1 MQIHYSIIIKKNQRL
16 IGIYKIVFSL
26 LFLFL
31 FYNLILSMKRIPI
44 LVFDKSY
51 YYENSDDLKM
61 PIAMYVRNFKK
72 LYPLV
77 IVSS

>member
-1 MQIHYSIIIKKNQRL
+1 
-16 IGIYKIVFSL
+16 
-26 LFLFL
+26 
-31 FYNLILSMKRIPI
+31 MKRIPI

-77 IVSS
+77 IVSSLF